1 MNTNKIGVY
10 NLNNPFTQNVRH
22 EEQLKAYRENIRE
35 KTMNILLNY
44 SQRIKDETC
53 KLVLAKIEPI
63 LIKNSTGLS
72 ELKIQ
77 TESTCEIMKKEFIE
91 DRESYF
97 DYLNQQLSNV
107 MQNYREIKEKIK
119 INSSFF
125 PIPQQVDENS
135 TNEALPVKDSFC
147 VMGQNI
153 LSDFEQ
159 TLFGVEENSK
169 IYSNLFN
176 QTNQT
181 TKLMELKIFLSEKI
195 KKIYDT
201 FYKLNSLPKEEVIL
215 LEKLKITLEKIEE
228 LMSLQRGHENII
240 ESFSS
245 REPVF
250 LNSHKINSY
259 TNSNSLSFL
268 NNSKFA
274 SNLKFDIQSIPSFFS
289 GLKNNKFN

>member
-169 IYSNLFN
+169 IYSNLIN

>member
-35 KTMNILLNY
+35 KTMNLLLNY
-44 SQRIKDETC
+44 SQRIKEETC

-91 DRESYF
+91 DRESSF
-97 DYLNQQLSNV
+97 DYLNQQLTNV

-125 PIPQQVDENS
+125 PIPQHLDENS
-135 TNEALPVKDSFC
+135 TRDELPIKDSFS
-147 VMGQNI
+147 VMGQDI

-215 LEKLKITLEKIEE
+215 LEKLKITLEKIDE

-245 REPVF
+245 GDPVF
-250 LNSHKINSY
+250 LKSHKINSY

-268 NNSKFA
+268 NNSKFS